1 LEVCLKKKQFENL
14 KNLRFCAVGKECVFI
29 KEGCYTCTLHPPS
42 SSLYNKKIG
51 LKEKVVFDVT
61 LETTF
66 FLKSI
71 FLREKGRQR
80 GDEWCIS
87 SISPTFLSLFGL
99 SVLKFNLL
107 KNNDF
112 IT

>member
-1 LEVCLKKKQFENL
+1 
-14 KNLRFCAVGKECVFI
+14 
-29 KEGCYTCTLHPPS
+29 
-42 SSLYNKKIG
+42 

-99 SVLKFNLL
+99 SVRTCNL
-107 KNNDF
+107 
-112 IT
+112 